1 MHTIFSKAEEIRN
14 SRQRAAI
21 CIVIETRGSTPRK
34 QGSKMIVYEDGTI
47 FGSIGGGSVEK
58 EVAEK
63 SLEVI
68 ALGKPV
74 KCSFNLDIDLGMH
87 CGGFMEVYIEPI
99 NPSQKLYIFGGGHIG
114 KALIHFAQ
122 EFDFSITVFDPREG
136 IFNDPVFTGCTCMEK
151 DYFEAIDEALFDDNT
166 YIVIVTPKHIYDED
180 ILVKVVRKPHAY
192 VGMIGS
198 RRKVEQATKRFLD
211 ENLLT
216 AGEIESI
223 DMPMGIKFNAQTPQE
238 IAISIL
244 AKLIDVRN
252 HMISPPYSP
261 R

>member
-1 MHTIFSKAEEIRN
+1 MQTIFSKAEEIRN
-14 SRQRAAI
+14 SGIRAAI

-34 QGSKMIVYEDGTI
+34 QGSKMIVYADGTI

-63 SLEVI
+63 TVELI
-68 ALGKPV
+68 ALGKPER
-74 KCSFNLDIDLGMH
+74 CSFNLEQDLGMH
-87 CGGFMEVYIEPI
+87 CGGFMDVYIEPI
-99 NPSQKLYIFGGGHIG
+99 NPSQKLYIFGAGHIG
-114 KALIHFAQ
+114 KALVHFAQ
-122 EFDFSITVFDPREG
+122 EFDFSITVFDPRDG
-136 IFNDPVFTGCTCMEK
+136 IFDDPAFAGCTCIGK
-151 DYFEAIDEALFDDNT
+151 DYFEAIEEASFDDKT
-166 YIVIVTPKHIYDED
+166 YIVIVTPKHVFDEE
-180 ILVKVVRKPHAY
+180 ILVKVTRKPHAY

-216 AGEIESI
+216 SEEIESI

-238 IAISIL
+238 IAISLL

-252 HMISPPYSP
+252 QVSNNNS
-261 R
+261 